1 MVLQWSFTGVLSA
14 GWCHPTISPS
24 HPFSSCAQS
33 FPASGSFLMSR
44 HFASGGQSI
53 GASASVLPENIE
65 GWFPWGLTGVI
76 ALLAGR
82 GGVPADWPGVLLAA
96 EAPGG
101 AGAAPLS
108 TTHRGHLELRC
119 QGSQLRSENSD
130 LKWWVRGL
138 CTRLPVSK
146 WNQTKPTGKEKK
158 VRLYFLTHVLFL
170 FSRYY

>member
-1 MVLQWSFTGVLSA
+1 M
-14 GWCHPTISPS
+14 
-24 HPFSSCAQS
+24 
-33 FPASGSFLMSR
+33 
-44 HFASGGQSI
+44 
-53 GASASVLPENIE
+53 
-65 GWFPWGLTGVI
+65 I

-146 WNQTKPTGKEKK
+146 RNQTKPTGKEKN
-158 VRLYFLTHVLFL
+158 VRLSFLTHVLFL